1 MFFVNK
7 KHKRET
13 QIKSY
18 VNIYVLFK
26 LTMNV
31 ENFLQKNTIEI
42 KLRLLC
48 VENIVIFV
56 KNKEQGNAIEDNKT

>member
-1 MFFVNK
+1 
-7 KHKRET
+7 
-13 QIKSY
+13 
-18 VNIYVLFK
+18 
-26 LTMNV
+26 MNV